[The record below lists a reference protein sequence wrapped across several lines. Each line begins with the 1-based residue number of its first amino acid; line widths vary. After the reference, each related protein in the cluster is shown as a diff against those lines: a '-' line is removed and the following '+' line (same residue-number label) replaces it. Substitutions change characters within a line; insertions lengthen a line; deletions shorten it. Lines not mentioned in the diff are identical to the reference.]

1 MNATGVD
8 EYAAFRDLMRL
19 VVQRI
24 AIPIVMTVGVVGNSL
39 SFVVLTQKRMRSST
53 NCYLAALACF
63 DTLYL
68 IFNFSMSLVHAP
80 GVAERKSYVNYMPW
94 GFPLADLCSNTS
106 VWLVVTFTV
115 ERYVAV
121 CHPLRGR
128 PFCTV
133 QRAKVA
139 IACVFTLAFLAVF
152 PTFLEWKSGWLK
164 DGNETIYWIYE
175 NELVNSE
182 RYRSVYYW
190 FTAFMFS
197 FIPIV
202 SLIIFN
208 GFLIQSV
215 HRSRHQR
222 CVMTQ
227 QKRGGD
233 ASLQETKIT
242 IMLIIVVVVF
252 LICQLPSAVLLI
264 VSKEI
269 PERSPKEN
277 LVIGFNNISNL
288 LMAINATCNFFLYC
302 FLSDRFR
309 RTFVKI
315 FCPWCSRAA
324 SPSQSSLATSQ
335 CVTYATSVG
344 HNEKTALAVSCNNKV
359 MYVNKHNSPN
369 KNANSSESSPK
380 KDPTKPYYNRSNY
393 YTLQMDATNSSS
405 IEGECV

>member
-1 MNATGVD
+1 MNRTSVE

-24 AIPIVMTVGVVGNSL
+24 CIPIVMSVGVIANSL
-39 SFVVLTQKRMRSST
+39 SFVVLTRKRMRSST

-68 IFNFSMSLVHAP
+68 IFNFSLSLIHVP
-80 GVAERKSYVNYMPW
+80 GVADRTSYIDYMPW
-94 GFPLADLCSNTS
+94 AFPLADLCSNTS

-115 ERYVAV
+115 ERYIAV

-133 QRAKVA
+133 QRAKIA
-139 IACVFTLAFLAVF
+139 IACVFALAFLAVF
-152 PTFLEWKSGWLK
+152 PTFLEWKSGWVLE
-164 DGNETIYWIYE
+164 GNETYYGIYE
-175 NELVNSE
+175 NKLVNSDT
-182 RYRSVYYW
+182 YKSVYYW

-197 FIPIV
+197 FIPIT

-222 CVMTQ
+222 RVMTQ
-227 QKRGGD
+227 QKRGSD
-233 ASLQETKIT
+233 ANVQESKIT

-264 VSKEI
+264 VGKEI
-269 PERSPKEN
+269 LPRSPKEN

-302 FLSDRFR
+302 FLSDKFR
-309 RTFVKI
+309 RTFTKI
-315 FCPWCSRAA
+315 FCPWCVKAA
-324 SPSQSSLATSQ
+324 SPSQSSLATGQS
-335 CVTYATSVG
+335 VTYATTVG
-344 HNEKTALAVSCNNKV
+344 HAEKITMANNCNNK
-359 MYVNKHNSPN
+359 MIYANKQPSPTRN
-369 KNANSSESSPK
+369 TYRYSSDSPR
-380 KDPTKPYYNRSNY
+380 TELKPYFNRTNY
-393 YTLQMDATNSSS
+393 YTLQVDDTNSSS